1 MRRIAVLGGSGLLL
15 VLMAAAVGFLQLRS
29 HSDSATPSEACSPA
43 PCADAGGYRVEVSD
57 IAVQDGLV
65 KVQVRFEVSGQTQH
79 AQPEDFVLREGLAIR
94 RPVRDPASG
103 CPSWPRTNIAAGATF
118 GPMPLCFHI
127 ATRASALVLNWRPDM
142 GVSEY
147 LSRGYDI
154 KLT

>member
-1 MRRIAVLGGSGLLL
+1 MR
-15 VLMAAAVGFLQLRS
+15 
-29 HSDSATPSEACSPA
+29 
-43 PCADAGGYRVEVSD
+43 
-57 IAVQDGLV
+57 DGLV
-65 KVQVRFEVSGQTQH
+65 TMQVTFQVSSQTQH

-103 CPSWPRTNIAAGATF
+103 CPAWARTNIAGGTTL

-127 ATRASALVLNWRPDM
+127 ATRSSALVLNWRPDV

-147 LSRGYDI
+147 FSRGYDI